1 MFKIFTIQNNI
12 DNNFY
17 NIKTN
22 LNEIDNIINKYNL
35 TFINKIK
42 IYHKNN
48 IIIISDKNN
57 IIFKKIIDKEI
68 FKENNFIIYNFDSE
82 TIKPFSFYDS
92 DFEEEFIL
100 YKNSIKNVDIELK
113 IYNKHCEL
121 EFTTNNLNS
130 FYNL

>member
-1 MFKIFTIQNNI
+1 MFKIFTIQNKI

-17 NIKTN
+17 NIKIN
-22 LNEIDNIINKYNL
+22 LNEIDYLINKYNL
-35 TFINKIK
+35 KFINKIK

-48 IIIISDKNN
+48 INIISDKNN

-68 FKENNFIIYNFDSE
+68 FKENNFIIYNFHSE
-82 TIKPFSFYDS
+82 IINPFSFYDC

-100 YKNSIKNVDIELK
+100 YKNSDKNVDIQLK
-113 IYNKHCEL
+113 IYNEHCEL
-121 EFTTNNLNS
+121 EFITNNLNS

>member
-1 MFKIFTIQNNI
+1 MFKIFTIQNKI

-17 NIKTN
+17 NIKIN
-22 LNEIDNIINKYNL
+22 LNEIDYLINKYNL
-35 TFINKIK
+35 KFINKIK

-48 IIIISDKNN
+48 INIISDKNN

-68 FKENNFIIYNFDSE
+68 FKENNFIIYNFHSE
-82 TIKPFSFYDS
+82 IINPFSFYDC

-100 YKNSIKNVDIELK
+100 YKNFDKNVDIQLK
-113 IYNKHCEL
+113 IYNEHCEL
-121 EFTTNNLNS
+121 EFITNNLNS